1 MWLMTWVIIT
11 VGSSATG
18 RSRTTVT
25 SGSANDSDDDEN
37 DYDSIIDG
45 FEERNN
51 SNNSN
56 QEHDNPL
63 IRRQ

>member
-11 VGSSATG
+11 VGSSASG
-18 RSRTTVT
+18 RDRTTVT
-25 SGSANDSDDDEN
+25 SGSANGSDNDEN

-45 FEERNN
+45 FDERNN

-56 QEHDNPL
+56 QERDNPL